1 MNKLILGISAFYH
14 NSAASI
20 ISDGELIAAA
30 QEERFT
36 RIKNDSSF
44 PVNAIKYCLKEAKI
58 SACDLDIVIFYDK
71 PLLKFER
78 IIETYFWYAP
88 IGFSQFVR
96 AMPQWLNNKIFIKT
110 RIRRELR
117 SIDSNKR
124 HSYELLFSNHH
135 LSHAASCF
143 YPSSFSEAA
152 ILTIDGVG
160 EWATTTICKGSG
172 NSITLLR
179 EINFPNSLGLL
190 YSSFTYY
197 LGFKVNS
204 GEYKM
209 MGLAPY
215 GQNGSERVIFFE
227 KCIRESLVTIHDDGS
242 LSLNQF
248 YFKFATSLKMISE
261 KKWEQLFRVSRRLPE
276 SQINQVHCDLAMAI
290 QNVTEE
296 IVLLMAKYAKKIT
309 GARYL
314 CIAGGV
320 GLNCVANGKL
330 EEHGLFDDIYIAPA
344 SGDDGGAIGA
354 AYTAHFIYHKAAR
367 LPIHETVSLKG
378 SLLGPLVEEID
389 IIRVIKKYNVKF
401 EHFNDEGALIKVVA
415 DHIEQGNI
423 VGWVQGRME
432 FGPRAL
438 GNRSI
443 LADPRKKDMQ
453 SKLNL
458 KVKNRESFRPFA
470 PAILAERVEDF
481 FEFQGTSPYML
492 KTKRVVK
499 EKRVLL
505 PPNYNI
511 LEPKEKLRV
520 NRSVIPAVT
529 HVDFSSRIQT
539 VDKDVNPRFHKLIT
553 EFDNLT
559 GIPIL
564 VNTSFNKR
572 GEPIV
577 CSAEDAYK
585 CFINTDI
592 DFLVINNFML
602 FKTD

>member
-1 MNKLILGISAFYH
+1 MSGFILGISAFYH

-20 ISDGELIAAA
+20 IADGEILAAV

-44 PVNAIKYCLKEAKI
+44 PINSIKYCLEECNIRI
-58 SACDLDIVIFYDK
+58 SDLDVIIFYDK

-78 IIETYFWYAP
+78 IIETFFWNAP
-88 IGFSQFVR
+88 KGFAQFIR
-96 AMPQWLNNKIFIKT
+96 AMPQWLNYKLFLKS
-110 RIRRELR
+110 RIRRELDAV
-117 SIDSNKR
+117 DSGLN
-124 HSYELLFSNHH
+124 HSYKLLFSNHH

-143 YPSSFSEAA
+143 YPSSFTEAA
-152 ILTIDGVG
+152 ILTVDGVG
-160 EWATTTICKGSG
+160 EWATTTICKGIG
-172 NSITLLR
+172 NKITLLK
-179 EINFPNSLGLL
+179 EMQFPNSVGLL

-215 GQNGSERVIFFE
+215 GQKGSERVNFFI
-227 KCIRESLVTIHDDGS
+227 KCIKEYLVTIHEDGS
-242 LSLNQF
+242 LSLNQS
-248 YFKFATSLKMISE
+248 YFKFTTGLKMVPD
-261 KKWEQLFRVSRRLPE
+261 KKWEQLFEVSRRLPE

-296 IVLLMAKYAKKIT
+296 IVILMARYAKKIT
-309 GARYL
+309 GAQYL

-330 EEHGLFDDIYIAPA
+330 EDEGIFDDIYIAPA
-344 SGDDGGAIGA
+344 SGDDGGALGA
-354 AYTAHFIYHKAAR
+354 AYAAHFIYNKANR
-367 LPIHETVSLKG
+367 RIIHENDALKG
-378 SLLGPLVEEID
+378 SLLGPPVEEID
-389 IIRVIKKYNVKF
+389 IRRVIKKYSVKF
-401 EHFNDEGALIKVVA
+401 EHYNDEGALIKIVA
-415 DHIEQGNI
+415 DLIEQGNI

-443 LADPRKKDMQ
+443 LADPRRKDMQ
-453 SKLNL
+453 RKLNL
-458 KVKNRESFRPFA
+458 KIKNRESFRPFA
-470 PAILAERVEDF
+470 PSILADRVEEF

-499 EKRVLL
+499 EKRVPL
-505 PPNYNI
+505 PLNYNI

-529 HVDFSSRIQT
+529 HIDFSSRIQT

-553 EFDNLT
+553 EFEKLT

-564 VNTSFNKR
+564 VNTSFNVR

-577 CSAEDAYK
+577 CSAEDAYL
-585 CFINTDI
+585 CFINTDM
-592 DFLVINNFML
+592 DFLVINNFIL
-602 FKTD
+602 FKG

>member
-1 MNKLILGISAFYH
+1 MYILGISAFYH

-20 ISDGELIAAA
+20 IVDGELMAAA

-44 PVNAIKYCLKEAKI
+44 PVNSVKYCLEECKI
-58 SACDLDIVIFYDK
+58 SISDLDIVIFYDK

-78 IIETYFWYAP
+78 IIETYFWNAP
-88 IGFSQFVR
+88 KGCSQFVR
-96 AMPQWLNNKIFIKT
+96 AVPQWVNHKIFLKS
-110 RIRRELR
+110 RIRREL
-117 SIDSNKR
+117 SSVDSNIK
-124 HSYELLFSNHH
+124 HNYKLLFSNHH
-135 LSHAASCF
+135 LSHAACCF
-143 YPSSFSEAA
+143 YPSPFTDAA

-172 NSITLLR
+172 NRITLLR
-179 EINFPNSLGLL
+179 EMKFPDSLGLL

-215 GQNGSERVIFFE
+215 GQKGSERVNFFI
-227 KCIRESLVTIHDDGS
+227 KCIKESLITIHEDGS
-242 LSLNQF
+242 LSLNQS
-248 YFKFATSLKMISE
+248 YFKFTTNLKMVSE
-261 KKWEQLFRVSRRLPE
+261 KKWFQLFKVGRRLPE
-276 SQINQVHCDLAMAI
+276 SQIKQVHCDLAMAI

-296 IVLLMAKYAKKIT
+296 IVILMAKYAKKIT

-330 EEHGLFDDIYIAPA
+330 EEQDLFDDIHIAPA
-344 SGDDGGAIGA
+344 SGDDGGALGA
-354 AYTAHFIYHKAAR
+354 AYAAYFIYHKANR
-367 LPIHETVSLKG
+367 LKIHKTDSLNG
-378 SLLGPLVEEID
+378 SLLGPLVEDID
-389 IIRVIKKYNVKF
+389 IKRVIKKYSVKNQ
-401 EHFNDEGALIKVVA
+401 HFDDEGALIKVVA
-415 DHIEQGNI
+415 DLIEQGNI

-443 LADPRKKDMQ
+443 LADPRRKDMQ
-453 SKLNL
+453 RKLNL
-458 KVKNRESFRPFA
+458 KIKNRESFRPFA
-470 PAILAERVEDF
+470 PSILLERVGEF
-481 FEFQGTSPYML
+481 FEFQGNSPYML
-492 KTKRVVK
+492 KTKRVANK
-499 EKRVLL
+499 KRVLL
-505 PPNYNI
+505 PRNYYS

-539 VDKDVNPRFHKLIT
+539 VDKFVNPRFHKLIS
-553 EFDNLT
+553 EFENLT

-564 VNTSFNKR
+564 VNTSFNVR

-585 CFINTDI
+585 CFTNTDM
-592 DFLVINNFML
+592 DYLVMNNFIL
-602 FKTD
+602 FKG